1 MTTMTIPKVG
11 VQEYLGVQI
20 DYDRDKALSDF
31 GAATLRDRYFFGD
44 EASPQEAFARASVF
58 SSAYK
63 GITDYELAQR
73 LYDYASKFW
82 FMFSTPILSNGGT
95 LSSGGSPR
103 GLPISC
109 FLNYVQDSR
118 GGLSQHYDENIWLA
132 SSGGG
137 IGGYWGDIRSSGV
150 STGSGSRSTGSI
162 PFMHVVDS
170 YMLAFNQGTTRRGS
184 YAAYTDI
191 SHPEIEEF
199 IAMRKP
205 TGGDINRKSLNIH
218 NGVNITNQ
226 FLDAVRADEPWRLID
241 PKSKECLKT
250 VNARALWWQLIQTRF
265 ETGEPYIINLDICNE
280 FLPSEQKSLGLK
292 INQSNLCSEITLP
305 TDEERTAVCCLSSVN
320 LVHFDAWSKDDN
332 FIADMIT
339 MLDNVLELFIESI
352 VDTKI
357 LDSDYNANFRRF
369 KNYVKEGKEG
379 FSKAAYSAYRER
391 SIGLGAM
398 GFHSYLQGRGLPFES
413 VFATS
418 FNHRAFSTIKDR
430 ANEASLALGADRR
443 EAPDMAGSGRRN
455 AHLLAVAPNAS
466 SSIICG
472 GTSPSIEPTRAN
484 AYTHKTLSGSFL
496 VKNPYLDKLLAK
508 KGLKVK
514 EREEVWK
521 DIISHK
527 GSVQHLDMLEDE
539 EKEVFKTAP
548 ELNQIWI
555 IEHAHQRQKYICQSQ
570 SVNLFFTPPQATAPQ
585 EVHDEFLQYVNDVH
599 WAGANTLKSMY
610 YLRSESVRDAE
621 NVNIKIPRINLE
633 DVECLSCEG

>member
-1 MTTMTIPKVG
+1 MSLTAIPKVG
-11 VQEYLGVQI
+11 IQEYLGVQI
-20 DYDRDKALSDF
+20 DYDRDKSLADF
-31 GAATLRDRYFFGD
+31 GVATLRDRYLWGD
-44 EASPQEAFARASVF
+44 EESPQEAFARASVF
-58 SSAYK
+58 SATYK

-73 LYDYASKFW
+73 LYDYSSKYW

-95 LSSGGSPR
+95 TR

-109 FLNYVQDSR
+109 FLNYVPDSR
-118 GGLSQHYDENIWLA
+118 EGLSQHYDENIWLA

-137 IGGYWGDIRSSGV
+137 IGGYWGDVRSSGV
-150 STGSGSRSTGSI
+150 STSSGSRSTGSI

-170 YMLAFNQGTTRRGS
+170 CMLAFNQGTTRRGS
-184 YAAYTDI
+184 YAAYMDI

-226 FLDAVRADEPWRLID
+226 FLDAVREDEPWRLID

-250 VNARALWWQLIQTRF
+250 VNARGLWWQLIQTRF
-265 ETGEPYIINLDICNE
+265 ETGEPYILNVDTCNE
-280 FLPSEQKSLGLK
+280 HLPREQKDLGLK

-320 LVHFDAWSKDDN
+320 LAHFDEWSTDDN

-352 VDTKI
+352 VDIKV
-357 LDSDYNANFRRF
+357 LDSDYSANFRRF
-369 KNYVKEGKEG
+369 KNYVQQGKEG

-413 VFATS
+413 VFAAS
-418 FNHRAFSTIKDR
+418 FNHRAFSTIRDR
-430 ANEASLALGADRR
+430 ANEASLALGADRG
-443 EAPDMAGSGRRN
+443 EAPDMAGSGKRN

-484 AYTHKTLSGSFL
+484 AYTHKTLSGSFQ
-496 VKNPYLDKLLAK
+496 VKNPYLDRLLAK

-527 GSVQHLDMLEDE
+527 GSVQHLDILEDE
-539 EKEVFKTAP
+539 EKDVFKTAP

-555 IEHAHQRQKYICQSQ
+555 VEHAHQRQQYICQSQ
-570 SVNLFFTPPQATAPQ
+570 SVNLFFTPPPTTAPQ
-585 EVHDEFLQYVNDVH
+585 EIHDEFLQYVNDVH

-621 NVNIKIPRINLE
+621 NVNIKIPRVNLE

>member
-1 MTTMTIPKVG
+1 MSLTAIPKVG
-11 VQEYLGVQI
+11 IQEYLGVQI
-20 DYDRDKALSDF
+20 DYDRDKSLADF
-31 GAATLRDRYFFGD
+31 GVATLRDRYLWGD
-44 EASPQEAFARASVF
+44 EESPQEAFARASVF
-58 SSAYK
+58 SATYK

-73 LYDYASKFW
+73 LYDYSSKYW

-95 LSSGGSPR
+95 TR

-109 FLNYVQDSR
+109 FLNYVPDSR
-118 GGLSQHYDENIWLA
+118 EGLSQHYDENIWLA

-137 IGGYWGDIRSSGV
+137 IGGYWGDVRSSGV
-150 STGSGSRSTGSI
+150 STSSGSRSTGSI

-170 YMLAFNQGTTRRGS
+170 CMLAFNQGTTRRGS
-184 YAAYTDI
+184 YAAYMDI

-226 FLDAVRADEPWRLID
+226 FLDAVREDEPWRLID

-250 VNARALWWQLIQTRF
+250 VNARGLWWQLIQTRF
-265 ETGEPYIINLDICNE
+265 ETGEPYILNVDTCNE
-280 FLPSEQKSLGLK
+280 HLPREQKDLGLK

-320 LVHFDAWSKDDN
+320 LAHFDEWSTDDN

-352 VDTKI
+352 VDIKV
-357 LDSDYNANFRRF
+357 LDSDYSANFRRF
-369 KNYVKEGKEG
+369 KNYVQEGKEG

-413 VFATS
+413 VFAAS
-418 FNHRAFSTIKDR
+418 FNHRAFSTIRDR
-430 ANEASLALGADRR
+430 ANEASLALGADRG
-443 EAPDMAGSGRRN
+443 EAPDMAGSGKRN

-484 AYTHKTLSGSFL
+484 AYTHKTLSGSFQ
-496 VKNPYLDKLLAK
+496 VKNLYLDRLLAK

-527 GSVQHLDMLEDE
+527 GSVQHLDILEDE
-539 EKEVFKTAP
+539 EKDVFKTAP

-555 IEHAHQRQKYICQSQ
+555 VEHAHQRQQYICQSQ
-570 SVNLFFTPPQATAPQ
+570 SVNLFFTPPPTTAPQ
-585 EVHDEFLQYVNDVH
+585 EIHDEFLQYVNDVH

-621 NVNIKIPRINLE
+621 NVNIKIPRVNLE